1 MTTNLK
7 DDISKKIGILFLTYL
22 AIGGILGDIGTSP
35 LYVISLTFKTLHVT
49 PKNVMGVLSLIF
61 WSFMFLTAKY
71 AGLALN
77 MDNQGEGGTFTLLH
91 LIQTE
96 ANKLQNYIKKNIFSF
111 IVGSACIFSM
121 ICGALLLS
129 DGVITPSISVLAAV
143 EGIEV
148 IYPHLAEFILPIAT
162 VILTCLFMLQK
173 KAQKK

>member
-61 WSFMFLTAKY
+61 WSFMFLTAKH
-71 AGLALN
+71 AGLAIN

-96 ANKLQNYIKKNIFSF
+96 ANKLQNYIKKIFF
-111 IVGSACIFSM
+111 P
-121 ICGALLLS
+121 LYQ
-129 DGVITPSISVLAAV
+129 ISR
-143 EGIEV
+143 
-148 IYPHLAEFILPIAT
+148 
-162 VILTCLFMLQK
+162 
-173 KAQKK
+173 